1 MCHTLKADVAAGL
14 DVVANTLGCSSPAVL
29 AQIEFCADVALGH
42 TEAAMKVVEAAVG
55 YQCVSWKL
63 STPFNLYETS
73 L

>member
-55 YQCVSWKL
+55 YQCVS
-63 STPFNLYETS
+63 
-73 L
+73 